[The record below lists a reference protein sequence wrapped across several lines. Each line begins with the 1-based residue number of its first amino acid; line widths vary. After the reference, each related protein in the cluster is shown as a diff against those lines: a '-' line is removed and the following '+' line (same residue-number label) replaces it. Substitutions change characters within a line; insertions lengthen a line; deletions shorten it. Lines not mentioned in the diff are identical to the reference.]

1 MVSAKKKMNVDVST
15 ASEKTSWSYVKL
27 ESKADV
33 EATKIPVP
41 ESEFVVPKFIAREC
55 EDNVTITYQI
65 NGETVECHD
74 GVITLKKEKHFAKT
88 IFGYLLALVGVII
101 AIMILGKLFKYN
113 AHYSDDA
120 IVMPETGTIIKSV
133 TETTN
138 LTNDVWIIEPN
149 TTETT
154 GGMTMDPTPT
164 LSGDGYNHSYD
175 QELGEIE
182 ELGSGDHPTNSS
194 NYWAYQ

>member
-65 NGETVECHD
+65 NGGTESATTKGRLC
-74 GVITLKKEKHFAKT
+74 K
-88 IFGYLLALVGVII
+88 II
-101 AIMILGKLFKYN
+101 VYIKF
-113 AHYSDDA
+113 
-120 IVMPETGTIIKSV
+120 IKSSLYLV
-133 TETTN
+133 
-138 LTNDVWIIEPN
+138 
-149 TTETT
+149 
-154 GGMTMDPTPT
+154 
-164 LSGDGYNHSYD
+164 
-175 QELGEIE
+175 
-182 ELGSGDHPTNSS
+182 
-194 NYWAYQ
+194 